1 MLCLEYFAYKNNLT
15 SQFLNRIKLESIMKL
30 VWTIPILLS
39 AEVFLK
45 GLAVKAETLPKIW
58 KDVEITPPASLTA
71 SARVE
76 NFQSISQQAADL
88 LPSNSDSEIYDISYD
103 AEVSV
108 ESNYS
113 SLQANLLVSKEDFEQ
128 PSQHNV
134 VSPSIPQQ
142 KPILPPP
149 EIEPSLIPV
158 EFVFPSPEDAINI
171 SPNFYP
177 ESSSFSQDS
186 VKLEEVQFSTE
197 ASEQVLRAN
206 AQYKIIPQ
214 VVKKSQ
220 IPPFFTVVPLN
231 GTSISHLTEGE
242 VSAGYEFG
250 NGISENFLIN
260 GLYAIKSQIK
270 QSISRDNVFVSDQT
284 GLYLQ
289 LKTVPDHRTI
299 TITRIDPQTVNGLQ
313 FQLTFTG
320 ACSAAGQFNVLDPN
334 AQCSLTPALVSDRS
348 SIDPDTL
355 QVTRIF
361 QAGSFGEVV
370 SPETLRILAQPGF
383 QSVGAN
389 GQAVGLDL
397 LFPNTGAFDGNTL
410 STRSTL
416 SRFEDLKDTYSLGFY
431 RVRQVYKA
439 NATKAVLGR
448 TLHGVTGILFDRNFP
463 ANFLTQGVAQ
473 LLPDVVPSLKGD
485 ANVPAN
491 TNLNQSLI
499 FSANNMRLPERSFV
513 VYQAGYGESK
523 HPQRNQ
529 KQDSGA
535 TFNSLWIGLSPIGD
549 RDFSIQSRYT
559 VSNPSRITSA
569 VGAEGGSGTT
579 ITPLSVLSLVNL
591 GDTITAITSSNLSNY
606 YTQGYFTF
614 FETDVNRITTSKLVE
629 KITYYPHISLTGNI
643 TKSDKVLRY
652 YGGFITAPQPKAY
665 LGLDYSQ
672 DLQKDLRISAS
683 IIGYVNPDR
692 DYFSKAE
699 SRVEKVF
706 RFSKSSN
713 LSLFGSFRYVFD
725 QIQNSDNGL
734 YSNPVDNY
742 VSVGLTGRVGPVS
755 AGITQFFDVL
765 PSSIPNG
772 TGFSLSLDLA
782 KHGSLSGYFIPQRGV
797 TNYGVVALL
806 KLNPNPNA
814 PTLSFSWNRAIF
826 EFGSDAFNNA
836 LSATE
841 DKFQFLF
848 SFGSPANP
856 FKT

>member
-1 MLCLEYFAYKNNLT
+1 
-15 SQFLNRIKLESIMKL
+15 MKL
-30 VWTIPILLS
+30 FWTISVLLS

-45 GLAVKAETLPKIW
+45 GLSVKAETLPKIW
-58 KDVEITPPASLTA
+58 RDTETNPTA
-71 SARVE
+71 APTVSSSEE
-76 NFQSISQQAADL
+76 NFQPISQQATDL
-88 LPSNSDSEIYDISYD
+88 LPPNSNSDQYDISYNS
-103 AEVSV
+103 EVSIDK
-108 ESNYS
+108 NL
-113 SLQANLLVSKEDFEQ
+113 SLQSNLLISKEDIENM
-128 PSQHNV
+128 SKNNV
-134 VSPSIPQQ
+134 ISPSSQQ
-142 KPILPPP
+142 KSIPPP
-149 EIEPSLIPV
+149 QPPKIEPSLIPV
-158 EFVFPSPEDAINI
+158 EFVLPSPDNTITI
-171 SPNFYP
+171 IPDFFP
-177 ESSSFSQDS
+177 ESSSFFQDS

-197 ASEQVLRAN
+197 ASEQVLKAN

-214 VVKKSQ
+214 VVNKNQ

-231 GTSISHLTEGE
+231 GTIVSHLTQSE

-250 NGISENFLIN
+250 NGISKNFLIN
-260 GLYAIKSQIK
+260 GLYVIKSQIK

-289 LKTVPDHRTI
+289 LKTVPEYRTI
-299 TITRIDPQTVNGLQ
+299 TITRIDPQTVNGLK
-313 FQLTFTG
+313 FQLSFTG
-320 ACSAAGQFNVLDPN
+320 ACSAAGQFNVPDPN

-361 QAGSFGEVV
+361 QAGSFGDIV

-389 GQAVGLDL
+389 GQAIGLDL
-397 LFPNTGAFDGNTL
+397 FFPNTGVFAGNTL

-448 TLHGVTGILFDRNFP
+448 TLHGVTEILFDRNFP

-473 LLPDVVPSLKGD
+473 LLPDIVPSLKGD
-485 ANVPAN
+485 PNVPAN

-499 FSANNMRLPERSFV
+499 FSANNTRLPERSFV
-513 VYQAGYGESK
+513 IYQAGYGESK
-523 HPQRNQ
+523 HPQKAQ
-529 KQDSGA
+529 KQNSGA
-535 TFNSLWIGLSPIGD
+535 TFNSLWLGLSPISD
-549 RDFSIQSRYT
+549 REFSTQSRYKVT
-559 VSNPSRITSA
+559 NPSRITSA
-569 VGAEGGSGTT
+569 VGAEGGSGTPVA
-579 ITPLSVLSLVNL
+579 PLSVLSLANL
-591 GDTITAITSSNLSNY
+591 GDTVTAITSSNLSSY

-614 FETDVNRITTSKLVE
+614 FETDVDRITTNKLVE
-629 KITYYPHISLTGNI
+629 RITYYPHISLTGNI

-652 YGGFITAPQPKAY
+652 YGGFITSPQPKAY
-665 LGLDYSQ
+665 LGMDYSQ

-683 IIGYVNPDR
+683 IIGYINPDR

-699 SRVEKVF
+699 SRIEKTF
-706 RFSKSSN
+706 RFSASSS

-725 QIQNSDNGL
+725 QIQDSGNGL

-742 VSVGLTGRVGPVS
+742 VSVGVTGRIGPVS
-755 AGITQFFDVL
+755 AGITQFFDLL

-772 TGFSLSLDLA
+772 TGFNLSVDLA

-797 TNYGVVALL
+797 TNYGILASL

-841 DKFQFLF
+841 DKFQVLF